1 MNDEN
6 LQKNYKKV
14 SKSETDENL
23 NQETTN
29 ISNLINLNSEEIN
42 FEISDSEENIIENNN
57 QVISYKEELLKGN
70 FMPAIILLE
79 KKKLMSMMK

>member
-6 LQKNYKKV
+6 LQKNYKKI

-42 FEISDSEENIIENNN
+42 FEISDSEENI
-57 QVISYKEELLKGN
+57 L
-70 FMPAIILLE
+70 
-79 KKKLMSMMK
+79 